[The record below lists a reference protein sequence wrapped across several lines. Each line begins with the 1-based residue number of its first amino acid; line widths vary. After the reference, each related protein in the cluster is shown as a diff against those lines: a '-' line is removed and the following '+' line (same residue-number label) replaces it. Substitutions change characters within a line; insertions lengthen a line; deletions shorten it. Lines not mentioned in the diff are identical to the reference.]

1 VSDILLKGIESVKPL
16 RPASTFWVPLSSHL
30 GHRAGISVATS
41 GTVIL
46 CFSARLFSARLFS
59 ARLFS
64 ARLFS
69 PCGLKIALHCGHRP
83 PPFPPDVQP
92 LKNDGLTQD
101 WCCNVVGPDNIIRLS
116 ASRGVYR
123 ISPTQPS
130 RPCIFSSIVAPSET
144 EILWCGRRGL
154 GALRA
159 LRALC
164 LATAG

>member
-16 RPASTFWVPLSSHL
+16 RPASAFWVPLSSHL

-59 ARLFS
+59 
-64 ARLFS
+64 
-69 PCGLKIALHCGHRP
+69 PCVLKIALHCGHRP

-101 WCCNVVGPDNIIRLS
+101 WCCNVLGPDNIIRLS

-159 LRALC
+159 LRALRALC